1 MSASAGSLNER
12 KIATA
17 ALQKTK
23 GKPSSPEW
31 VRSLPEHTLILLDG
45 FGYIF
50 RAYYS
55 RVSFVSRTGI
65 PTGAFTVFGNMVLSL
80 LNLFEPRYLAVVF
93 ESRTGNVRTEI
104 LPELKANRTPPPDD
118 LLRQI
123 PLIESLIRGL
133 GIPLLWIDGY
143 EADDTIAALAKG
155 WLAEQPDSRVLVLS
169 TDKDLLAIVSDRLQ
183 VYDPMLQK
191 LFGPREVR
199 EKWGVDPDQIS
210 DLLALTGDSVDN
222 IAGVPGIGP
231 KTAASLLSG
240 GLHVEDLVTRPERV
254 FPERL
259 RPKIIENRELILK
272 NKSVTILHEGI
283 PVDASPEALAIG
295 SPHEEDLRRLAESL
309 ETATLL
315 SRILAW
321 TRRTSGDRPSKEDS
335 PSAEPAVSPPPSRG
349 VVIDPDWGTGVWD
362 GTRWQWRPSGNDC
375 RFLEDFH
382 GSRTPF
388 WTSSLTAL
396 LRACPELC
404 EEPLPDF
411 DMELA
416 GYLLD
421 PGRRDY
427 RQGAL
432 KDQLFLSGDP
442 GNTDEKGSLV
452 FTILEKLEREI
463 ERQSLGSLLRN
474 LEIPVARI
482 LVKMERAGVMV
493 SRSRIGEVR
502 ATIEGRIGGLE
513 EEIHKAAGG
522 PFSILSPKQVGE
534 VLFGKL
540 GLPTPRKG
548 GKKGSTPS
556 TDEETLQALSPL
568 HPLPR
573 LIMEYR
579 QLRKFLS
586 TYIAPMEEGT
596 GPDGRLHGQFNQTV
610 AATGRLSSSGPN
622 LQNIPAKTDLGLLI
636 RRCFV
641 APEGA
646 LLLSADYSQIELRL
660 LAHLSQDPYLLQAFA
675 ENQDIHSRTALLL
688 FGEPVTP
695 ETRRRAKTFNFGIL
709 YGMSS
714 FSLAQD
720 LGIVPTEAQEI
731 IDRYF
736 RVFSRV
742 GPYFEQIRK
751 EAEKTG
757 RISTILGRIRP
768 IPEILSDNRRIH
780 EYGER
785 MAVNSVLQGSAADL
799 VKKAMVDLDN
809 RLGRTKG
816 GVRLLI
822 QVHDELLLE
831 VPKAELE
838 TASATVRESMEG
850 AVSLSVPLIVR
861 LGTGRDWVE
870 AHPV

>member
-1 MSASAGSLNER
+1 
-12 KIATA
+12 
-17 ALQKTK
+17 
-23 GKPSSPEW
+23 
-31 VRSLPEHTLILLDG
+31 VRSLPERTLILLDG

-55 RVSFVSRTGI
+55 RVNFVSRSGV
-65 PTGAFTVFGNMVLSL
+65 PTGAFTVFGNMLLSL

-93 ESRTGNVRTEI
+93 ESRTGNVRTDI
-104 LPELKANRTPPPDD
+104 LPELKANRTPPPED

-133 GIPLLWIDGY
+133 GIPLLWVDGY
-143 EADDTIAALAKG
+143 EADDTIAALARR
-155 WLAEQPDSRVLVLS
+155 WLSEQPDSRVLVLS
-169 TDKDLLAIVSDRLQ
+169 TDKDLLALVSDRLQ

-191 LFGPREVR
+191 LFGPKEVR

-222 IAGVPGIGP
+222 IGGVPGIGP
-231 KTAASLLSG
+231 KTAAALLSG
-240 GLHVEDLVTRPERV
+240 GLHVEELVTRPERV

-259 RPKIIENRELILK
+259 RPKIIENRDLILR

-283 PVDASPEALAIG
+283 EADASPTALSIG
-295 SPHEEDLRRLAESL
+295 TPHEDDLRRLAESL

-315 SRILAW
+315 SRILDWSARRSG
-321 TRRTSGDRPSKEDS
+321 TRPDNDTPL
-335 PSAEPAVSPPPSRG
+335 PADASVPFSECPG
-349 VVIDPDWGTGVWD
+349 IVFDPDWGTGIWD
-362 GTRWQWRPSGNDC
+362 GKGWEWRPTGEDC
-375 RFLEDFH
+375 RGMGEIM
-382 GSRTPF
+382 GSRRLF
-388 WTSSLTAL
+388 WTSSLTGL
-396 LRACPELC
+396 LRGCPELC
-404 EEPLPDF
+404 TGPLPDF
-411 DMELA
+411 DLELA

-427 RQGAL
+427 RLGAL
-432 KDQLFLSGDP
+432 RDQFFLSGNP
-442 GNTDEKGSLV
+442 ENLPERGSLV
-452 FTILEKLEREI
+452 FAILDKLKREVEALSI
-463 ERQSLGSLLRN
+463 GPLLRT

-502 ATIEGRIGGLE
+502 TTIADRIGGLE
-513 EEIHKAAGG
+513 REIHQMAGG
-522 PFSILSPKQVGE
+522 SFAILSPKQVGE

-540 GLPTPRKG
+540 GLPAPRKT
-548 GKKGSTPS
+548 GKKGSAPS

-586 TYIAPMEEGT
+586 TYLAPMEEGT

-622 LQNIPAKTDLGLLI
+622 LQNIPAKTDLGRLI

-641 APEGA
+641 APEGS

-660 LAHLSQDPYLLQAFA
+660 LAHLSQDPFLLQAFA

-720 LGIVPTEAQEI
+720 LGIAPAEAQEI

-736 RVFSRV
+736 QVFAHV
-742 GPYFEQIRK
+742 GPYFDKIRK
-751 EAEKTG
+751 EAEKAG

-768 IPEILSDNRRIH
+768 IPEILSDNRRIR

-799 VKKAMVDLDN
+799 IKKAMVDLDA
-809 RLGRTKG
+809 RLGSLG
-816 GVRLLI
+816 GGARLLI

-831 VPKAELE
+831 VPEAELD
-838 TASATVRESMEG
+838 AVSSVVRDSMEG
-850 AVSLSVPLIVR
+850 AVTLSVPLIVR

>member
-1 MSASAGSLNER
+1 M
-12 KIATA
+12 
-17 ALQKTK
+17 
-23 GKPSSPEW
+23 
-31 VRSLPEHTLILLDG
+31 RSLPERTLILLDG

-55 RVSFVSRTGI
+55 RVNFVSRSGV
-65 PTGAFTVFGNMVLSL
+65 PTGAFTVFGNMLLSL

-93 ESRTGNVRTEI
+93 ESRVGNVRTEI
-104 LPELKANRTPPPDD
+104 LPEIKANRTPPPDD
-118 LLRQI
+118 LVRQI
-123 PLIESLIRGL
+123 PFIESLIRGL
-133 GIPLLWIDGY
+133 GIPLIWVDGY
-143 EADDTIAALAKG
+143 EADDTIAALARR
-155 WLAEQPDSRVLVLS
+155 WLLEQPNSRVLVLS
-169 TDKDLLAIVSDRLQ
+169 TDKDLLALVSDRLQ

-191 LFGPREVR
+191 LFGPGEVR
-199 EKWGVDPDQIS
+199 EKWGVEPDQIS

-222 IAGVPGIGP
+222 IGGVPGIGP
-231 KTAASLLSG
+231 KTAAALLAG
-240 GLHVEDLVTRPERV
+240 GLHVEDLAAHPETV

-259 RPKIIENRELILK
+259 RPKIIEYRDLILR
-272 NKSVTILHEGI
+272 NKSVTVLHEGI
-283 PVDASPEALAIG
+283 EADASPEAMAIG
-295 SPHEEDLRRLAESL
+295 VPHENDLRALAESL

-315 SRILAW
+315 ARILEWKDKQARK
-321 TRRTSGDRPSKEDS
+321 TGKTPDRSSTCDP
-335 PSAEPAVSPPPSRG
+335 VPPPSTQG
-349 VVIDPDWGTGVWD
+349 ILFDPEWGNGIWD
-362 GTRWQWRPSGNDC
+362 GQVWRWTESPEELCRTGMDVLRSG
-375 RFLEDFH
+375 R
-382 GSRTPF
+382 ST
-388 WTSSLTAL
+388 WTSTFTAL
-396 LRACPELC
+396 LRRCPHLC
-404 EEPLPDF
+404 DEPLPAF

-427 RQGAL
+427 SLTAL
-432 KDQLFLSGDP
+432 RDQLFIA
-442 GNTDEKGSLV
+442 GNSESSEERAALV
-452 FTILEKLEREI
+452 FAVLEKLQRGI
-463 ERQSLGSLLRN
+463 DALSLASLLTN
-474 LEIPVARI
+474 IEIPVARV
-482 LVKMERAGVMV
+482 LVRMEQAGIMV

-502 ATIEGRIGGLE
+502 RTIEGRIGGLE
-513 EEIHKAAGG
+513 KEIHTMAGG
-522 PFSILSPKQVGE
+522 SFSILSPKQVGE

-540 GLPTPRKG
+540 GLPAPRKT
-548 GKKGSTPS
+548 GKKGGAPS
-556 TDEETLQALSPL
+556 TDEESLQVLAPI
-568 HPLPR
+568 HPLPG
-573 LIMEYR
+573 LILEYR

-586 TYIAPMEEGT
+586 TYLAPMEEGT
-596 GPDGRLHGQFNQTV
+596 GPDHRLHGQFNQTV

-641 APEGA
+641 SPEGS

-660 LAHLSQDPYLLQAFA
+660 LAHLSQDPFLLQAFA
-675 ENQDIHSRTALLL
+675 DKQDIHSRTALLL

-720 LGIVPTEAQEI
+720 LGIAPAEAQAI

-736 RVFSRV
+736 SVFSEV
-742 GPYFEQIRK
+742 GPYFEKIRK

-768 IPEILSDNRRIH
+768 IPEILSDNRRIR

-799 VKKAMVDLDN
+799 IKKAMVDLDR
-809 RLGRTKG
+809 RLLTMGAKS
-816 GVRLLI
+816 RLLI

-831 VPKAELE
+831 LPEEEIEAVSEA
-838 TASATVRESMEG
+838 VRECMEG
-850 AVSLSVPLIVR
+850 AVSLSVPLTVR